1 MYLTIDMGNTATKL
15 VLFEQDELVYSKI
28 VKALSVPETRR
39 IVKRLEP
46 KAIILSTV
54 IKTPEPLLKVL
65 KMQKRFIQLSANTRL
80 PIKNRYETPK
90 TLGKDRLAGIIGAAA
105 LFPGRNVLVIDA
117 GTCIKYDF
125 INSKKEYF
133 GGAISPGLNMRYQAL
148 HQFTDQLPLLVPEGK
163 PQFVG
168 RNTRDAIRSGVETGI
183 ANEIAGFIQLYRK
196 QYKSLK
202 LVITG
207 GDASRF
213 VRTLNLPIFA
223 APDLVNIG
231 LKEIL
236 KFHDAKE

>member
-1 MYLTIDMGNTATKL
+1 M
-15 VLFEQDELVYSKI
+15 
-28 VKALSVPETRR
+28 
-39 IVKRLEP
+39 
-46 KAIILSTV
+46 
-54 IKTPEPLLKVL
+54 
-65 KMQKRFIQLSANTRL
+65 
-80 PIKNRYETPK
+80 
-90 TLGKDRLAGIIGAAA
+90 
-105 LFPGRNVLVIDA
+105 
-117 GTCIKYDF
+117 
-125 INSKKEYF
+125 NSKKEYF